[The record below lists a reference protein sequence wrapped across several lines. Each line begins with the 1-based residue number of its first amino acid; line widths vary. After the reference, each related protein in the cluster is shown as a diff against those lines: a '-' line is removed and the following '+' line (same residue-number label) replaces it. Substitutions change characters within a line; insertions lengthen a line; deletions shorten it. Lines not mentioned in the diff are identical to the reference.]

1 MKTSMKLE
9 ERLPEQ
15 LSSNLVNPV
24 NPVIL
29 STLLLRK
36 SRQDYRIEEDYRI
49 S

>member
-1 MKTSMKLE
+1 MT
-9 ERLPEQ
+9 
-15 LSSNLVNPV
+15 NVNANPAP